1 MLPKRAEF
9 FELLAAHSE
18 RVLAGANAM
27 LRLVNSLGVN
37 KQDVAALVEEINM
50 NEASSDQIKADLL
63 NMLHKSFVTPL
74 NRDQVYALTLDIDS
88 VMNAVQDVAQAASI
102 YNITEAN
109 RESHELASMTVDACM
124 RLTRAI
130 AALKERERSQET
142 VNLCLEIERIEEKS
156 VAVMYKAIKSLF
168 ETEGDD
174 AAALRA
180 MRMRQFYALQE
191 KVLRASKKSA
201 QTLEEILL
209 QNA

>member
-1 MLPKRAEF
+1 MLPKRSEF

-27 LRLVNSLGVN
+27 LRLVSSLGVS
-37 KQDVAALVEEINM
+37 KQDVAALIEEINM
-50 NEASSDQIKADLL
+50 NEASSDQIKNDLMT
-63 NMLHKSFVTPL
+63 MLHKSFVTPL
-74 NRDQVYALTLDIDS
+74 NRDQVYALTLDIDN
-88 VMNAVQDVAQAASI
+88 VMNAVQDVAQAVSI
-102 YNITEAN
+102 YNISESNT
-109 RESHELASMTVDACM
+109 ESHELASMTVDACM

-130 AALKERERSQET
+130 ASLKERERSQET
-142 VNLCLEIERIEEKS
+142 VNLCVEIERIEEKS
-156 VAVMYKAIKSLF
+156 VAVIYRAIKSLF
-168 ETEGDD
+168 ETEGDE

-201 QTLEEILL
+201 QTVEEILL